1 MLMYIIGFLAQA
13 LFSARIL
20 FQWVLSEKAKK
31 VLSPSIFWVL
41 SILGSYLLVIY
52 GWLRNDFSILLGQ
65 FISYYIYIWNLYE
78 KGVWKRVPVILR
90 AIMLATPVI
99 AVIFVCNNA
108 DEFIASFLRNDKI
121 PLWLLIFGSTGQVI
135 FTLRFVYQWI
145 YSAKRKESILPIG
158 FWVISLIGSSVII
171 SYGIFR
177 LDPVLILGQS
187 IGFVAYCRNIMIARN
202 DYKYRLNEDK

>member
-202 DYKYRLNEDK
+202 DYKYRLDEDK